1 MELSP
6 LFSAPF
12 KCILNKLVMCPNPTL
27 LDLAFV
33 YVLALVPETGTTP
46 ATSRQRS
53 WPLPLLKLSASKIVS
68 IKASPDSHQPDAMP
82 VQCISCIQL
91 NVHSSALW
99 FCYAVYFFRALTMPQ
114 FLPWPLTML
123 HDFDETPNHATNFCS
138 DPQLQATL
146 SYIPSQISANKGQSN
161 SHIRYFHLSA
171 DKEPRPNPGG

>member
-1 MELSP
+1 
-6 LFSAPF
+6 
-12 KCILNKLVMCPNPTL
+12 MCPNPTL

-33 YVLALVPETGTTP
+33 YVLALVPETCTTP

-146 SYIPSQISANKGQSN
+146 SYIPRRYPPIKDSQIPISAIFIYPPTKS
-161 SHIRYFHLSA
+161 LVPTLA
-171 DKEPRPNPGG
+171 VKWE